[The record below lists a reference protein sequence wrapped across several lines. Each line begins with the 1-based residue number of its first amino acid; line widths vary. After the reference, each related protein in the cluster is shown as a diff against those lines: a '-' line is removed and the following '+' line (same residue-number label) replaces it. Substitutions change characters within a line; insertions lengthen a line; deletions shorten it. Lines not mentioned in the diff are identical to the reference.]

1 METNSGRRRR
11 ALAWALSVLA
21 LVEAVYTVAA
31 LVVGDS
37 SLAEAVGSYSV
48 TNLAIGGS
56 FAAAGGVIALHRPR
70 HPVGWIMLL
79 GGLGPLS
86 AAASVPLGM
95 YA

>member
-11 ALAWALSVLA
+11 ALAWALCVLA

-48 TNLAIGGS
+48 TNVAIGGS
-56 FAAAGGVIALHRPR
+56 FAAAGGVDRPA
-70 HPVGWIMLL
+70 P
-79 GGLGPLS
+79 
-86 AAASVPLGM
+86 AASPGRLDP
-95 YA
+95 AARRSRAT